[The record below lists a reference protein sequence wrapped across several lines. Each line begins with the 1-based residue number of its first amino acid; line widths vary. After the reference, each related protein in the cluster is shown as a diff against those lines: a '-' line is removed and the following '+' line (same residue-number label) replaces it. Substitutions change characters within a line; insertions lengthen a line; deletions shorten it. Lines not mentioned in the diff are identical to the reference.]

1 MSVEENKAVVHA
13 WLAARNAHDIEA
25 GVALWAEEKQTWLRA
40 AFERF
45 TLGFP
50 DLHVTVKDM
59 IGEGDKVAVWWIL
72 QGTHLGIFREI
83 PATGKTVNWEVCD
96 LYVITDGKIASLVR
110 RADYLSLHQ
119 QLGVAE

>member
-1 MSVEENKAVVHA
+1 VEENKDVAHA

-25 GVALWAEEKQTWLRA
+25 GVALWAEEKQIWLRA

-50 DLHVTVKDM
+50 DLHVTVKDI
-59 IGEGDKVAVWWIL
+59 IGEGYKVAVWWIL
-72 QGTHLGIFREI
+72 QGTHLGTFRGI

-96 LYVITDGKIASLVR
+96 LYVIADGKIASLVR
-110 RADYLSLHQ
+110 RTYYLSLYQ
-119 QLGVAE
+119 QFVVAE